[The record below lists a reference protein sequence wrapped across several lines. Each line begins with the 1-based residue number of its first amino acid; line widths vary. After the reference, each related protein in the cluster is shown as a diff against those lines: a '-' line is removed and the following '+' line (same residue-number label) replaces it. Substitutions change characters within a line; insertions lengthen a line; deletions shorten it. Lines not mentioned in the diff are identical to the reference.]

1 MSIIIQN
8 MGGDSLGVCRYQLR
22 INQKIIAEFE
32 HSRPDGLSVCLQ
44 KAAKAAE
51 KEKWE
56 TFQKNWEAVIKNEAP
71 Y

>member
-8 MGGDSLGVCRYQLR
+8 MGGETFGVCRYQLR

-44 KAAKAAE
+44 KAAKAVE
-51 KEKWE
+51 TDKWNKFKEEFDKVN
-56 TFQKNWEAVIKNEAP
+56 K
-71 Y
+71 